1 MYFFNISKNSIR
13 VFKKNQVD
21 YWLVIS
27 ETEYKTVSHEG
38 YNINTLINSNFCNDF
53 PYLCIINYSQSI
65 VITRNQGYLKLISL

>member
-1 MYFFNISKNSIR
+1 MYFFNISKNFIR

-27 ETEYKTVSHEG
+27 KTEYKTVGHED
-38 YNINTLINSNFCNDF
+38 YNINTPINSNFCNDF
-53 PYLCIINYSQSI
+53 LYLYIINYSQSI